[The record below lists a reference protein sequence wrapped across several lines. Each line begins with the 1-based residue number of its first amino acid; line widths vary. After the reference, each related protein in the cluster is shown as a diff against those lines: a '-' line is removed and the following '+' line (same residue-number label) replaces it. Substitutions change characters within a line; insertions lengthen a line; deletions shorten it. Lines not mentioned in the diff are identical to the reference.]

1 VGQLTQLCGR
11 ILDATQPEELLAAAL
26 GAFCLALATAHEH
39 QDPGDPLFTPFVM
52 AAIHAAEGRDAVALA
67 PSMPADASVPSGI
80 AAAEKP
86 RAERRPY
93 SGADVAG
100 MCMLLA
106 ARLQQLAVTAATPG
120 DRQACAD
127 GAQSARTIHEL
138 LCGHAPA

>member
-1 VGQLTQLCGR
+1 MGQLTQLCAR

-26 GAFCLALATAHEH
+26 DAFSLALATAHEH
-39 QDPGDPLFTPFVM
+39 QDPADPLFTPFVM
-52 AAIHAAEGRDAVALA
+52 TAIHAAEGRDAVALA
-67 PSMPADASVPSGI
+67 PSMPADASGPSGL
-80 AAAEKP
+80 ADAERR
-86 RAERRPY
+86 RAERPY

-106 ARLQQLAVTAATPG
+106 ARLQQLAVTAAIAG

-127 GAQSARTIHEL
+127 GAQSARTIHQL